1 MSVRAA
7 FGKTRP
13 LMARYDVSPHLVK
26 LWKTH
31 KHTDG
36 QVIRQLSPYEQKV
49 IQPWAAHL
57 PKEILWRVT
66 EGAWDIL
73 PALAA
78 LYGVVTWGKW
88 YYADICHHHR
98 D

>member
-36 QVIRQLSPYEQKV
+36 QVRKPSSGLGCGEKAADPTGGAA
-49 IQPWAAHL
+49 PWHGVHPLVGLGSAERLREAL
-57 PKEILWRVT
+57 CAREIAVF
-66 EGAWDIL
+66 
-73 PALAA
+73 
-78 LYGVVTWGKW
+78 
-88 YYADICHHHR
+88 
-98 D
+98 